1 MRNYEEYVHINR
13 RLQGVIHRWTDRLQM
28 QVWRGGEESTDARVV
43 ADGHADEG
51 RWEGLLTET
60 DQMMPLRVMLW

>member
-1 MRNYEEYVHINR
+1 
-13 RLQGVIHRWTDRLQM
+13 M

-43 ADGHADEG
+43 ADGYADEE

-60 DQMMPLRVMLW
+60 DEMMPLRVMLW